1 MLDIAAL
8 LLMDYP
14 SFRNSGK
21 IPETFIKYSQTPYA
35 AASSKASAST
45 SAPVQ
50 PDDGD
55 VVMEEQYVILLS

>member
-35 AASSKASAST
+35 ASSKASASR

-55 VVMEEQYVILLS
+55 VVMEEQHVILLS